1 MSGGKK
7 TIARSVSKFLQV
19 PPVISELGN
28 LDKDIQATVWFAMMT
43 PEHEAVLEPIGA
55 RAFRKLSRKLRNDRS
70 TKSLDRETRSL
81 APLFLG
87 GCGGTEGTDRMTGC
101 GHALLGFARA
111 CDFGVPF
118 RHLMRHFLD
127 LHSRL
132 LQNTGLAV
140 PPLLGDSDEDDEG
153 DDEGDDD
160 EDDED
165 DDHEEDDDDDDG
177 DDDQYQVPL
186 MSLLHGLLLIDGHP
200 RTPRHDYAFLLCG
213 LLPEGD
219 RETQAMLE
227 VALPAMRFYHP
238 EIFDSAR
245 KMRSFL
251 NVCEEGWS
259 LLSDETTESQLALD
273 LLLAPYGY
281 TKEQMA
287 EEEKKL

>member
-1 MSGGKK
+1 
-7 TIARSVSKFLQV
+7 
-19 PPVISELGN
+19 
-28 LDKDIQATVWFAMMT
+28 
-43 PEHEAVLEPIGA
+43 
-55 RAFRKLSRKLRNDRS
+55 
-70 TKSLDRETRSL
+70 
-81 APLFLG
+81 
-87 GCGGTEGTDRMTGC
+87 
-101 GHALLGFARA
+101 
-111 CDFGVPF
+111 
-118 RHLMRHFLD
+118 MRHFLD

-140 PPLLGDSDEDDEG
+140 LPLLDDSDEDDEG

-160 EDDED
+160 DEDDED
-165 DDHEEDDDDDDG
+165 DDHEEEDD
-177 DDDQYQVPL
+177 DDDQYQAPL
-186 MSLLHGLLLIDGHP
+186 MSLLHGLLLTDDGHP

-238 EIFDSAR
+238 ELFDSAR

-259 LLSDETTESQLALD
+259 LLSDETTESRLALD

-287 EEEKKL
+287 EEEKKH